1 MREKHRCWQVLKK
14 KKKKPGGEQREPSL
28 HSSKN
33 VPHRKSG
40 FVWEARGPHHG
51 PLGRTRS
58 MLANVHNGLKAGYCG
73 DCNDLRDDRKINST
87 CPYILKCPCH
97 QVGCRPPFSFLS
109 LSQLQPKN
117 LPGLRCPVLR
127 NAQLLHFLHVLWYSE
142 VRSAYKHVRGWE
154 CRTEQADF
162 QEIYWFN
169 SVPSYTPAC
178 PDHGCAYK
186 LDQVCFGASPSPQ
199 AHRFCMVCS
208 FLRLKR
214 I

>member
-1 MREKHRCWQVLKK
+1 MQEQHRRWQVLKKKK
-14 KKKKPGGEQREPSL
+14 KKKKPGGEQREPSV

-73 DCNDLRDDRKINST
+73 GCNDLRDDRKINST

-97 QVGCRPPFSFLS
+97 QVGCRPPFSFLG

-142 VRSAYKHVRGWE
+142 VRSPHKHVWGAGSA
-154 CRTEQADF
+154 EQSRLLSKRFTDLIPF
-162 QEIYWFN
+162 
-169 SVPSYTPAC
+169 PPTPLPA
-178 PDHGCAYK
+178 
-186 LDQVCFGASPSPQ
+186 LI
-199 AHRFCMVCS
+199 MVV
-208 FLRLKR
+208 L
-214 I
+214 IN